1 MAEPGAS
8 SHLPVA
14 RLARLMR
21 SERRDAAACHQKVI
35 GLTQVALVALSIVT
49 RLYHRRLGSAA
60 LVAPGPREEDGVQTL
75 DHDAVSVYMKATP
88 DAVYDLVADVTRMA
102 DFSPEIRRCTWLDG
116 ARGPAVGARFEAV
129 NKVQSGR
136 AWTNKPVV
144 KVVDPA
150 RRFSF
155 ARTERFAGTVEWTY
169 RFEPEGD
176 GTRVTESYEVT
187 RPITRVG
194 WFVIAVLY
202 GRKDRRADL
211 HAGMEETLERIRAVA
226 ERA

>member
-1 MAEPGAS
+1 M
-8 SHLPVA
+8 
-14 RLARLMR
+14 
-21 SERRDAAACHQKVI
+21 
-35 GLTQVALVALSIVT
+35 
-49 RLYHRRLGSAA
+49 
-60 LVAPGPREEDGVQTL
+60 QTL

-116 ARGPAVGARFEAV
+116 ARGPAVGTRFEAV

-211 HAGMEETLERIRAVA
+211 HAGIEETLERIRAVA